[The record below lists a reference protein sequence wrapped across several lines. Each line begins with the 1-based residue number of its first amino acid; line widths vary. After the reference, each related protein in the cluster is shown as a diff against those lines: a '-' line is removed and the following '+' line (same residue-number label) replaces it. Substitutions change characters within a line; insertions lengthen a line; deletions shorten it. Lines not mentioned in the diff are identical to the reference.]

1 MRRHLG
7 TPSIRTRITT
17 LVLIPLLALV
27 ALWSFA
33 VVSTTGDL
41 RDLIRLESAYRTF
54 GSPVD
59 TVVGQVQ
66 TERRLAAEYLG
77 SGGGATELAAYS
89 AQQHATDEKVRAMRA
104 VATDPGRQ
112 GDLSA
117 DQRAA
122 LAAELDATDGLTVL
136 RSNVTSRAIGWGDAV
151 DAYTAVVEPAFT
163 VQSALTALQAGRL
176 AREAQTVI
184 ELVRVRE
191 FASRE
196 DALYSGAHAAGSF
209 DPAQSR
215 AFGAAVEDRRIFQ
228 RTYAAALPADS
239 RALFDAL
246 TADSRYRA
254 LVTAEEAVL
263 DGGSGAHAVYDRT
276 RWRATM
282 DPIAHRYSE
291 LCSQA
296 ALNSAAR
303 GRAYADDQLLRSGI
317 AGGAGLVAVVLS
329 VWYSVRTG
337 RRITRRL
344 LRLRASA
351 DRLAHRQLPDL
362 VRRLAA
368 GENVDVERAA
378 PQLTFG
384 DDEIGDV
391 GRALNHARRAAVEAA
406 VEQARLRAGIS
417 GVFVNIARRSQALI
431 HRQLK
436 LLDTMER
443 RVTDPEEL
451 ADLFR
456 VDHLTTRMRRHA
468 EGLIILSGAA
478 PGRAWR
484 RPVPLVDVVGSAVGA
499 VEEYERVVVPPM
511 PPVAVAGEAVADLAH
526 LVAEL
531 VENAT
536 SFSPPHTQVTMRS
549 GGAAH
554 GHVLEIDDRGL
565 GMDADELAAANRTLA
580 EPQEFDPTRTE
591 RLGLF
596 VAGRLARR
604 HGIEV
609 ALRRSPYG
617 GTTAVVLLPA
627 ALLSEVEPPPAPPRP
642 EPSPPVLAAVP
653 GPSEGPEGEPQPAA
667 VLPMRRPLP
676 VRPRAALPAP
686 AAPEAGPAAAGPSAE
701 ELGAVFG
708 AFQRGL
714 TRGRS
719 AGPGAPRELP
729 APQGRDAAQEPHD
742 PPNRQ
747 EDPR

>member
-1 MRRHLG
+1 MRRRLG
-7 TPSIRTRITT
+7 TPTIRTRITT
-17 LVLIPLLALV
+17 LVLIPVVALV

-33 VVSTTGDL
+33 VVSMTGDL
-41 RDLIRLESAYRTF
+41 RALMRLESAYRTF

-59 TVVGQVQ
+59 SAVGQLQ
-66 TERRLAAEYLG
+66 IERRLAAEYLG
-77 SGGGATELAAYS
+77 SGGDPTTLAAYT
-89 AQQHATDEKVRAMRA
+89 AQQHTTDEKVRAVRA
-104 VATDPGRQ
+104 VAADGSRQ

-122 LAAELDATDGLTVL
+122 LADLLHGTEGLTAL
-136 RSNVTSRAIGWGDAV
+136 RSEVITRAVSWDGAVT
-151 DAYTAVVEPAFT
+151 AYTAVVEPAFA
-163 VQSALTALQAGRL
+163 VESALTALQAGQL

-191 FASRE
+191 FVSRE

-209 DPAQSR
+209 GPAQ
-215 AFGAAVEDRRIFQ
+215 FKVYGAAVEDRRVFQ
-228 RTYAAALPADS
+228 RTYTAALPADS
-239 RALFDAL
+239 RALFDDF
-246 TADSRYRA
+246 TADPRYRA
-254 LVTAEEAVL
+254 LTAAEDAVL
-263 DGGSGAHAVYDRT
+263 DAGPGATTAYDRT
-276 RWRATM
+276 GWRAAM
-282 DPIAHRYSE
+282 DPVVQRYME

-303 GRAYADDQLLRSGI
+303 GRAYAANQLLTAGI
-317 AGGAGLVAVVLS
+317 AGGVGLVAVVLS

-368 GENVDVERAA
+368 GEDVDVERAA

-417 GVFVNIARRSQALI
+417 GVFVNIARRSQSLI

-436 LLDTMER
+436 LLDAMER
-443 RVTDPEEL
+443 RATDPDEL

-484 RPVPLVDVVGSAVGA
+484 RPVPLVEVVGSAVGA

-511 PPVAVAGEAVADLAH
+511 PPVAVAGAAVADLAH

-536 SFSPPHTQVTMRS
+536 AFSPPHTQVTMRLTEAS
-549 GGAAH
+549 H

-580 EPQEFDPTRTE
+580 EPQDFDPTRTE

-609 ALRRSPYG
+609 AVRRSPYG
-617 GTTAVVLLPA
+617 
-627 ALLSEVEPPPAPPRP
+627 
-642 EPSPPVLAAVP
+642 
-653 GPSEGPEGEPQPAA
+653 
-667 VLPMRRPLP
+667 
-676 VRPRAALPAP
+676 
-686 AAPEAGPAAAGPSAE
+686 
-701 ELGAVFG
+701 
-708 AFQRGL
+708 
-714 TRGRS
+714 
-719 AGPGAPRELP
+719 
-729 APQGRDAAQEPHD
+729 
-742 PPNRQ
+742 
-747 EDPR
+747 